1 MDQADQLIELPPQVS
16 EQPRAT
22 LARDRRGDRDVAF
35 QERLQLRR
43 GALCRAV
50 FSELRRRDE
59 RVGDAGQRRYD
70 DDGRCRWRRAELMT
84 DDADQADDRV
94 GIRHGR
100 PAELHDDAH
109 PATARSSYV
118 SSPTRWERRATLSVS
133 PNGGADRPLESG

>member
-1 MDQADQLIELPPQVS
+1 MDQAAQLLELPPQVG

-22 LARDRRGDRDVAF
+22 LARDRRGNRDVPLH
-35 QERLQLRR
+35 ERPQLRR

-70 DDGRCRWRRAELMT
+70 DDGRCGWRRAELMT
-84 DDADQADDRV
+84 DDADQADDGV

-109 PATARSSYV
+109 DCIPRSRGSRG
-118 SSPTRWERRATLSVS
+118 S
-133 PNGGADRPLESG
+133 GGSR